1 MPPFLS
7 VVIPIFNEEANI
19 PVLWERLA
27 RVLRENFA
35 GPGRDWE
42 VVFTDDGSRDRSLE
56 LLLALARDESR
67 VKVVEFNRNYGQHAA
82 IFGAFS
88 EVSGRIVVTLDADL
102 QNPPEEIPKL
112 VAKAEEGYDVVGGWR
127 QGREQNDSIFR
138 RLPSKVVNAVTR
150 KTTGVK
156 LHDYGCMLRAYSREV
171 VDAMLLCRE
180 RHSFIPALAN
190 SFARRITEVPVAHAE
205 RAAGDSKYGLWK
217 LINLQFDLLTSFS
230 LLPIQMLSVL
240 GVVVSALGVGFGLF
254 LFGYRIV
261 YPERAV
267 EGVFT
272 LFAILFVFV
281 GAQFLAFGLLGEY
294 IGRIY
299 VEVRDRPRYMVR
311 KVHGSR
317 ESGVRSP
324 ESGRQGSDA

>member
-1 MPPFLS
+1 MAPFLS
-7 VVIPIFNEEANI
+7 VVIPVFNEEANI
-19 PVLWERLA
+19 PALWERLSRMLA
-27 RVLRENFA
+27 GEFTAHGRE
-35 GPGRDWE
+35 WE
-42 VVFTDDGSRDRSLE
+42 VLFTDDGSRDGSLA
-56 LLLALARDESR
+56 LLLAIAQQEPR
-67 VKVVEFNRNYGQHAA
+67 VRVVEFNRNYGQHAA
-82 IFGAFS
+82 IFGAFA
-88 EVSGRIVVTLDADL
+88 EVSGQVVVTLDADL

-112 VAKAEEGYDVVGGWR
+112 VAKALEGYDVVGGWR

-138 RLPSKVVNAVTR
+138 RLPSRIVNAVTR
-150 KTTGVK
+150 KTTGVI

-171 VDAMLLCRE
+171 VDAMLMCRE

-205 RAAGDSKYGLWK
+205 RAAGDSKYGVWK

-240 GVVVSALGVGFGLF
+240 GVIVSALGVGFGIF
-254 LFGYRIV
+254 LFIYRIM
-261 YPERAV
+261 YPARTV

-299 VEVRDRPRYMVR
+299 QEVRDRPRFVVKR
-311 KVHGSR
+311 IHK
-317 ESGVRSP
+317 
-324 ESGRQGSDA
+324 QL